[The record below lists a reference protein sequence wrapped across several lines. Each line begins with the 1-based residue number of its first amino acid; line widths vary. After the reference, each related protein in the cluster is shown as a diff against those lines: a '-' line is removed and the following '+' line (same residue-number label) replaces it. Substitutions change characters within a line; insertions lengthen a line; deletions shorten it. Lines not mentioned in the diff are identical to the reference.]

1 MSLKASPALGT
12 LRDRIELFSNIQ
24 NVEASGGVSD
34 NFISLGLVWA
44 RVRSMAGT
52 LSSLANGR
60 NAKTSHSIVMR
71 YRTDLKP
78 GDRIA
83 YRGQYL
89 EILSAEDLNGR
100 RAYLS
105 CRCLELEN
113 TG

>member
-1 MSLKASPALGT
+1 MSTKASPALGT
-12 LRDRIELFSNIQ
+12 LRDRIELFSNNQSIE
-24 NVEASGGVSD
+24 VSGGVSD
-34 NFISLGLVWA
+34 SFASLGLVWA
-44 RVRSMAGT
+44 KVHTMASALG
-52 LSSLANGR
+52 SLANGR

-71 YRTDLKP
+71 YRTDLKS